1 MSAGAEEALYG
12 EELSPG
18 ALVGGRWVV
27 EHVHYGGPVS
37 RLYRARDT
45 RTGAASALKVMH
57 SRFTAAHTALRRFR
71 QEATTLQR
79 LHHPHIVAVL
89 GHGELPDGRPFIA
102 MEWLPG
108 RDLAAEL
115 AARGPLSP
123 HEALEILEQVGAAL
137 QAAHTAGVV
146 HRDLKPQNVVCLHGG
161 AGAVRV
167 KLVDFGV
174 AKDLSPRPLD
184 TSSLTQTGAVLGTPL
199 FMAPEQIRGE
209 APDARTDLY
218 ALGLLLFQLV
228 TGTPPFLGA
237 TPHEVEEQHLH
248 APPPRPSERAP
259 VPAALDAV
267 VHRCLQKRR
276 EERYPHVAA
285 MLEALRA
292 ALHGGPG
299 AAASTERTLALYA
312 EACVEGEPDGA
323 ALERMDAL
331 LESAGVLAREA
342 GLTVRVEGA
351 GCLLAVAALPSGARE
366 EREARA
372 RLLASA
378 LALVRI
384 AQALPCPPHVTLHV
398 TVHVDAARRWREKAC
413 GTPSGT
419 GGLLCLSGWTVAAPG
434 HALIATE
441 AALHGLEADV
451 QAEPL
456 RERAPL
462 GHRRVTGLG

>member
-1 MSAGAEEALYG
+1 MTPPGEEALYG

-18 ALVGGRWVV
+18 ALVGSWVV
-27 EHVHYGGPVS
+27 EHVHYRGPVS
-37 RLYRARDT
+37 WLYRARDT
-45 RTGAASALKVMH
+45 RTGEAAALKVMH
-57 SRFTAAHTALRRFR
+57 SRFTATHTALRRFR

-79 LHHPHIVAVL
+79 LHHPHIVDIL
-89 GHGELPDGRPFIA
+89 GHGELADGRPFIA

-123 HEALEILEQVGAAL
+123 KEALEVLEQVGAAL
-137 QAAHTAGVV
+137 EAAHQAGVV
-146 HRDLKPQNVVCLHGG
+146 HRDLKAQNVVCLRGG
-161 AGAVRV
+161 AEAVRV

-174 AKDLSPRPLD
+174 AKDLSPQTPGA
-184 TSSLTQTGAVLGTPL
+184 SSLTKTGTVLGTPL

-209 APDARTDLY
+209 KPDTRTDLY
-218 ALGLLLFQLV
+218 ALGLLLFHLV
-228 TGTPPFLGA
+228 TGKPPFLGT

-285 MLEALRA
+285 MLEALRRA
-292 ALHGGPG
+292 VHGGQG
-299 AAASTERTLALYA
+299 AVLAERTMALYA
-312 EACVEGEPDGA
+312 EASVEGEPDDA

-331 LESAGVLAREA
+331 LASASATAREA
-342 GLTVRVEGA
+342 GLEIRVDGA
-351 GCLLAVAALPSGARE
+351 SCVLAMAVLPEAEHE

-378 LALVRI
+378 LALIRI
-384 AQALPCPPHVTLHV
+384 AEALPSPPRVTLNV
-398 TVHVDAARRWREKAC
+398 TVHVDATRRWREKSWS
-413 GTPSGT
+413 TPSGT
-419 GGLLCLSGWTVAAPG
+419 GGLLCLSGWTVASDG
-434 HALIATE
+434 HALVATE
-441 AALHGLEADV
+441 AALRGLETDFL
-451 QAEPL
+451 AEPL
-456 RERAPL
+456 QDMART
-462 GHRRVTGLG
+462 GHRRVMGLR

>member
-1 MSAGAEEALYG
+1 MSPGAEEALYG

-18 ALVGGRWVV
+18 ALVGRWVV
-27 EHVHYGGPVS
+27 EHVHYQGPVS

-45 RTGAASALKVMH
+45 QTGAAAALKVMH

-79 LHHPHIVAVL
+79 LHHPHIVEVL

-123 HEALEILEQVGAAL
+123 REALEILEQVGAAL
-137 QAAHTAGVV
+137 EAAHTAGVV
-146 HRDLKPQNVVCLHGG
+146 HRDLKAHNVVCLRGG
-161 AGAVRV
+161 AEAVRV

-174 AKDLSPRPLD
+174 AKDLSPRMPG
-184 TSSLTQTGAVLGTPL
+184 TSALTQTGAVLGTPL

-209 APDARTDLY
+209 PPDARTDLY
-218 ALGLLLFQLV
+218 ALGLLLFHLV

-276 EERYPHVAA
+276 EERYPTVGA
-285 MLEALRA
+285 MLEALRRA
-292 ALHGGPG
+292 VHGGPG
-299 AAASTERTLALYA
+299 TLVPERTLALYA

-323 ALERMDAL
+323 ALERMDGL
-331 LESAGVLAREA
+331 LESASAMAREA

-351 GCLLAVAALPSGARE
+351 GCMLAVAVLPEGARE

-384 AQALPCPPHVTLHV
+384 AQAMASPPHVTLNV
-398 TVHVDAARRWREKAC
+398 TVHVDASRRWREKAC

-419 GGLLCLSGWTVAAPG
+419 GGLLCLSGWAVATPG
-434 HALIATE
+434 HALIVTE
-441 AALHGLEADV
+441 AALKGLETDFL
-451 QAEPL
+451 AEPL
-456 RERAPL
+456 REQAPRGHHRVL
-462 GHRRVTGLG
+462 GLR